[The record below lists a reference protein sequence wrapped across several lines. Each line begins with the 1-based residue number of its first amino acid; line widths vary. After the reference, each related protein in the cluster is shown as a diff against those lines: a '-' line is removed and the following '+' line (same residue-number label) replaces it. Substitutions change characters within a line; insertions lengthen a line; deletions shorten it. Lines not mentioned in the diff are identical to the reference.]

1 MTSPPF
7 PKSSGS
13 STQAEGRIRVP
24 KYNYTALDLDGA
36 EVSGVVESLTRTGA
50 GLALLERDLQAT
62 ELDERRGVMQF
73 QFSPKHVPRKDL
85 MHFSRQMAVFL
96 RAGIPVLEALEV
108 IREETTNKPF
118 AAALGDMIESLRG
131 GSTFIGAAT
140 AHPEAF
146 PPSYLGALGAA
157 ELTGNLDTVLDE
169 LAVYIDRDIEAR
181 RTIQSALIYPGV
193 VFLMSI
199 VTVIVLATFVLPR
212 FEKFFAQLHAKLPL
226 PTRLLLS
233 VTHLGSKYW
242 FVFAALDVGVVA
254 LVVLGMRTERGRDF
268 RDRNILR
275 LPVLGALVRGAIL
288 ERFCRTLSSMV
299 RAGVSLPDAL
309 AVAADVT
316 NNVVYRRGLAR
327 VQASM
332 LEGEGLAGPIA
343 TTGLFPGAARQMIRV
358 GEETGTL
365 DKQLGASALYFE
377 RELDYKIKR
386 FTGLFEPAVIL
397 FMGLVVGFVAVA
409 LSLPCT

>member
-1 MTSPPF
+1 
-7 PKSSGS
+7 
-13 STQAEGRIRVP
+13 VP
-24 KYNYTALDLDGA
+24 KYKYTAVDLDGI
-36 EVSGVVESLTRTGA
+36 EVSGVVDSLTRTGA
-50 GLALLERDLQAT
+50 GLALLERDLSAT
-62 ELDERRGVMQF
+62 ELDEHRGIMQF
-73 QFSPKHVPRKDL
+73 QLGPKRVPRKDL

-108 IREETTNKPF
+108 IREETTNKAF
-118 AAALGDMIESLRG
+118 GAALADMIESLRG

-169 LAVYIDRDIEAR
+169 LAAYIDRDIEAR
-181 RTIQSALIYPGV
+181 RTVHSALIYPGV

-199 VTVIVLATFVLPR
+199 VTVVVLATFVLPR
-212 FEKFFAQLHAKLPL
+212 FEKFFSQLHAKLPL
-226 PTRLLLS
+226 ATRLLLS
-233 VTHLGSKYW
+233 VTHLGSRYW
-242 FVFAALDVGVVA
+242 FVLAGLGLAVVA
-254 LVVLGMRTERGRDF
+254 TVVLGVRTERGRNF
-268 RDRNILR
+268 RDRNVLK
-275 LPVLGALVRGAIL
+275 LPVLGDLVRGAIL

-299 RAGVSLPDAL
+299 RAGVSLPDAI

-316 NNVVYRRGLAR
+316 NNIVYRRGLAS
-327 VQASM
+327 VKASM
-332 LEGEGLAGPIA
+332 LQGEGLAGPIA
-343 TTGLFPGAARQMIRV
+343 STGLFPGAARQMIRV

-386 FTGLFEPAVIL
+386 FTNLFEPAVII
-397 FMGLVVGFVAVA
+397 FMGVVVGFVAVA
-409 LSLPCT
+409 LVSAMYGIFNQVQVK